1 MLGFGEIIA
10 VFLSEKTAIDIGRY
24 QQPPG
29 FSAFRH
35 ANSAIRLCRIEARE
49 AIAYSAVMAMVAR
62 ASRKLIKTGFNMFK
76 AIGNFLHRT
85 PWWAMGLLGL
95 SMLVLLAVFA
105 APIHVLRLQES
116 GTTPEEKRAIKREI
130 DRAFGDGAL
139 NVAENIV
146 GVMKDRAS
154 DPARRAELEQ
164 ALKEIAQARKD
175 IFAAQRD
182 AQNAAKG
189 ALKDAQEAAK
199 EALKDA
205 QDAAMEAARDGAQ
218 AAVEAATEAR
228 EAVEEAKR
236 DAEDKLKSSGAD
248 TGAALKAFDDM
259 IRSAKEKENAARE
272 ALKKITAGQKR
283 GVTIGLNMGE
293 PFKIDVDTNDPAK
306 PGVSVS
312 VDETGVKKK
321 FTVPVPDVPVV
332 PKAAPAPPKAGGPAG
347 SPKFNGH
354 IGIDDK
360 GHVGINLP
368 PLPALPPELRDDI
381 RSKVANDMYRAGVG
395 SAMVLAFIPIFIMLL
410 IAKYLVGRSRRAQAF
425 AEQKKQ
431 EADVSNVN
439 RQVTEARLQALQA
452 QVEPH
457 FLYNTLANV
466 QALTEV
472 DPAAANQMT
481 GHLIQ
486 YLRSSLPKMRENTST
501 VGQEL
506 ELVRAYLNI
515 LRMRMGDRLAFDI
528 DCPADLGNIAFPPM
542 MLPSLVEN
550 AIKHGLEPLR
560 EGGRIDV
567 VVTPVMTAQGQRIR
581 IAVKDSGRG
590 LSDAPTQAGGGLG
603 LTNIRERLIAIYGD
617 AGKLTLESNEPKG
630 VVASIEVPA
639 ETGSIPTGNTTFAAG
654 AARAS
659 TAKPAPKGWWGR
671 TRHAISA
678 THGVWAKVMSVTFI
692 TLMIT
697 LAVIFGLALAGLYT
711 GMLPVHV
718 GTARIDS
725 IEGMALGTL
734 ALLVGFGAVAL
745 ALVVVVAVLYGLGV
759 LLAGLLVI
767 IPLVVLIGVFPALAP
782 FLLIGLAVYWF
793 WRRKQRKNGELPTLD
808 TSR

>member
-1 MLGFGEIIA
+1 
-10 VFLSEKTAIDIGRY
+10 
-24 QQPPG
+24 
-29 FSAFRH
+29 
-35 ANSAIRLCRIEARE
+35 
-49 AIAYSAVMAMVAR
+49 
-62 ASRKLIKTGFNMFK
+62 MFK

-85 PWWAMGLLGL
+85 PWWAMALLGISMLGLL
-95 SMLVLLAVFA
+95 VVFA

-164 ALKEIAQARKD
+164 ALKDIAQARKD
-175 IFAAQRD
+175 IFTAQRD
-182 AQNAAKG
+182 AQNAAK
-189 ALKDAQEAAK
+189 
-199 EALKDA
+199 EALRDVR
-205 QDAAMEAARDGAQ
+205 DAAFETAREGAS
-218 AAVEAATEAR
+218 AAVEVATEAR
-228 EAVEEAKR
+228 EAMEEAKR
-236 DAEDKLKSSGAD
+236 DAEEKLKSSGAD
-248 TGAALKAFDDM
+248 TSATLKLFDDM
-259 IRSAKEKENAARE
+259 IKSAREKENAAKD
-272 ALKKITAGQKR
+272 ALKKINEGGR
-283 GVTIGLNMGE
+283 GGVSVALNMGE
-293 PFKIDVDTNDPAK
+293 PFKIDVDTGDAAK
-306 PGVSVS
+306 PGIAVG
-312 VDETGVKKK
+312 VDQSGGKKK
-321 FTVPVPDVPVV
+321 NTLQVPD
-332 PKAAPAPPKAGGPAG
+332 APAASKTPRVADARGPGKADNKMAG
-347 SPKFNGH
+347 AKLNANIGMDDNGN
-354 IGIDDK
+354 
-360 GHVGINLP
+360 VGINLP
-368 PLPALPPELRDDI
+368 PLPPLPPELRNDI
-381 RSKVANDMYRAGVG
+381 HSKVADDMYRAGVG

-410 IAKYLVGRSRRAQAF
+410 IAKYLVGRSRRALAF

-439 RQVTEARLQALQA
+439 RQITEARLQALQA

-472 DPAAANQMT
+472 DPAAANRMT

-506 ELVRAYLNI
+506 DLVRAYLNI
-515 LRMRMGDRLAFDI
+515 LKMRMGDRLAFDI
-528 DCPADLGNIAFPPM
+528 DCPADLSGIAFPPL

-550 AIKHGLEPLR
+550 AIKHGLEPQR

-567 VVTPVMTAQGQRIR
+567 VVTPVTTAQGQRIR
-581 IAVKDSGRG
+581 VSVKDTGRG
-590 LSDAPTQAGGGLG
+590 LTDTPTQAGGGVG

-617 AGKLTLESNEPKG
+617 AGKLTLESSEPKG
-630 VVASIEVPA
+630 VVAAIEVPS
-639 ETGSIPTGNTTFAAG
+639 ETGGIPAGSSTFAAG
-654 AARAS
+654 AASPRLG
-659 TAKPAPKGWWGR
+659 KPAPTGWWGR

-718 GTARIDS
+718 GTARLDS

-759 LLAGLLVI
+759 LFAGLLVI
-767 IPLVVLIGVFPALAP
+767 IPLVVLIGIFPALAP
-782 FLLIGLAVYWF
+782 FVLIGLVGYWF
-793 WRRKQRKNGELPTLD
+793 WRRKQKNRKDLPTPD